1 MLGEYLDKGVTEIE
15 SPNLELMDID
25 FPSRGD
31 VGQSLKLYEMVESWD
46 DTSTTTLEDSRR
58 EITPSGS
65 VP

>member
-15 SPNLELMDID
+15 SRDLELMDID

-31 VGQSLKLYEMVESWD
+31 VGQSLKMVESWD

-58 EITPSGS
+58 EITPSRS

>member
-31 VGQSLKLYEMVESWD
+31 VGQSLKMVESWD